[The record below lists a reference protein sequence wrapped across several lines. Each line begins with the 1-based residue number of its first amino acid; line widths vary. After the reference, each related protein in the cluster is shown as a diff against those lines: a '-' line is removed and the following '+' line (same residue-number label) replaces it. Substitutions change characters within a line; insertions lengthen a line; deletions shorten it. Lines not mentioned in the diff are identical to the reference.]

1 MLNIKMEKLEKK
13 INKLIIQCKNESNKP
28 DSFSFLPEITAT
40 LKLINE
46 IISTGVGHPRFGK
59 NEREKIVRGLGRLV
73 TEQVSFSESRLGER
87 ILLACEEFVNQN
99 I

>member
-1 MLNIKMEKLEKK
+1 MGKLEKK
-13 INKLIIQCKNESNKP
+13 INKLIIQCESESSKP
-28 DSFSFLPEITAT
+28 DSFSFLPEITDT
-40 LKLINE
+40 LKLIIE

-59 NEREKIVRGLGRLV
+59 TEREKIVGGLGRLV

-87 ILLACEEFVNQN
+87 ILLISEKFVNQN